1 MKKLNVLI
9 FGASRG
15 TGRELV
21 AQARDQGHHVTAFAR
36 NPPQE
41 LVEDTRIKV
50 LRGDLLDATAVARA
64 ISGQD
69 VIFSTVGNAP
79 GDARKPTTLFSEG
92 MRHIVAGARAAG
104 VQRITY
110 STIFSLLQNHRVIP
124 MTRRYLPESVSG
136 VKYIIPL
143 KKPTLRKNPRNRNAR
158 PTFKVAAQVSRRL
171 TDETLHATIWNA
183 RKLAARVSEPGRE
196 HSVGLTGAP
205 KADPLPPTSFRAAG
219 NGFRTQRR
227 ATSRQQKPLS

>member
-104 VQRITY
+104 VRRIICLGSCGTDPQ
-110 STIFSLLQNHRVIP
+110 TRTFLPVRIIAPLLKPLFRGVYDDIVRMEQALASVDLDWTVVRP
-124 MTRRYLPESVSG
+124 PYLTNG
-136 VKYIIPL
+136 K
-143 KKPTLRKNPRNRNAR
+143 
-158 PTFKVAAQVSRRL
+158 
-171 TDETLHATIWNA
+171 
-183 RKLAARVSEPGRE
+183 
-196 HSVGLTGAP
+196 LTGHYRIGIHKHLSNVARISR
-205 KADPLPPTSFRAAG
+205 ADLAHCLLVIVSNPATY
-219 NGFRTQRR
+219 RTWVE
-227 ATSRQQKPLS
+227 ASL